1 MLKAESTLSRDQTR
15 DFLIA
20 VVATAFTPS
29 SHAHV
34 ITQRWVEP
42 LPTDADYEW
51 TGPRTR
57 IASLYLMQ
65 KDPTDQSGP
74 LIALYGA
81 RDSPDIR
88 DAMTLG
94 TGELAVDAVMIIGE
108 HGDFPHNEI
117 RQKLYPRKELFDG
130 VMEVIEASGKRIP
143 LYFDKHFSW
152 NPAYAREIFSRI
164 QQAGLPFFG
173 GSCTPH
179 SPMLPPPPSLQG
191 KTIRHMVITCWGQLE
206 GYLFHALEVV
216 ESVVEGRAGGETGL
230 LRIQAWEEDAAWKA
244 IDDGHLRPDLLDAA
258 IGVLALETRE
268 AVQNRLALRTEP
280 LELFA
285 LTYRDGLVVT
295 IIRLHGTLRK
305 WAWACDV
312 EGMASPVAA
321 APMAGSKELFYPHF
335 ARLSRRIED
344 FFLTGEAPI
353 PATRL
358 LFTTLACA
366 GCMRALHEQGHPV
379 EDDLP

>member
-1 MLKAESTLSRDQTR
+1 MTITPASARESSP
-15 DFLIA
+15 DFRIA
-20 VVATAFTPS
+20 VIATAFTPR

-57 IASLYLMQ
+57 IASLFLMQ
-65 KDPTDQSGP
+65 KGPTDQSGP
-74 LIALYGA
+74 LIERYGA

-108 HGDFPHNEI
+108 HGDFPHNEL

-143 LYFDKHFSW
+143 LYYDKHFSW
-152 NPAYAREIFSRI
+152 NPAYAREIFGRI

-179 SPMLPPPPSLQG
+179 SPMVPLPPSLEG
-191 KTIRHMVITCWGQLE
+191 KSIRRMVITCWGELE

-216 ESVVEGRAGGETGL
+216 ESVVERRAGGETGL
-230 LRIQAWEEDAAWKA
+230 LQIQAWEKDAAWQA
-244 IDDGHLRPDLLDAA
+244 IDEGHLSRELLDAA
-258 IGVLALETRE
+258 TGVLSPEIQD
-268 AVQNRLALRTEP
+268 AVSNRLAARTEP
-280 LELFA
+280 IELFE

-295 IIRLHGTLRK
+295 IIRLNEAIRK

-312 EGMASPVAA
+312 EGMPSPVAA
-321 APMAGSKELFYPHF
+321 APMAGSKELFHPHF
-335 ARLSRRIED
+335 ARLARRIED
-344 FFLTGEAPI
+344 FFLTGKAPI

-366 GCMRALHEQGHPV
+366 GCMRALHQPGQPV
-379 EDDLP
+379 EENLP